1 MDSQE
6 SKDKLEGKMF
16 SRSTRHGYEPFQLVI
31 QTKVDEWVKGKLN
44 WTSLLRWERIYWRHL
59 VLI

>member
-6 SKDKLEGKMF
+6 SKDKREGKVF
-16 SRSTRHGYEPFQLVI
+16 SRSTGHGYEPFQLVI
-31 QTKVDEWVKGKLN
+31 RTKADERVKRKLN
-44 WTSLLRWERIYWRHL
+44 WTGLLRWERIYWRHL